1 MKNYNLVS
9 LSFKT
14 TTNYEQNLSVLS
26 ELITKCEENSIIVA
40 PEVCLTGYDY
50 DNFDEVLN
58 FSNKATSKITSISHN
73 KIIVFTL
80 IEKDGDKIFN
90 NIKIFHNGK
99 VVYKRAKARLFKFG
113 DEHKYMQEG
122 EDKDIKIIEVD
133 GIKIATFIC
142 FELRFKKLWQKAE
155 GADVIVAPSYWGEL
169 RTEHFKSI
177 TQTLAII
184 NQCYLIASDSQN
196 DECTK
201 MSGIIS
207 PYGVVKRNNQ
217 SNILTLP
224 YSKKEIK
231 TMRRYMDVGI
241 K

>member
-99 VVYKRAKARLFKFG
+99 VVYKRSKA
-113 DEHKYMQEG
+113 
-122 EDKDIKIIEVD
+122 
-133 GIKIATFIC
+133 
-142 FELRFKKLWQKAE
+142 
-155 GADVIVAPSYWGEL
+155 S
-169 RTEHFKSI
+169 
-177 TQTLAII
+177 
-184 NQCYLIASDSQN
+184 
-196 DECTK
+196 
-201 MSGIIS
+201 
-207 PYGVVKRNNQ
+207 KRA
-217 SNILTLP
+217 
-224 YSKKEIK
+224 
-231 TMRRYMDVGI
+231 
-241 K
+241 